1 MTLQVDKEPFGNMLP
16 INYQYEQ
23 SAVIYRILSRAN
35 EEFSRWLHDNGY
47 RLENGKIFKLFTY
60 SRLKI
65 EKRKVFPESE
75 RIAILSDS
83 VEWQISFL
91 PESSTEKF
99 IQGLFSNQEFE
110 IGDKKSVVRFKVR
123 NVEVMS
129 MPEFAEEMEFVTMS
143 PMCLQFKRVE
153 DGTTEYLSPVDSCAA
168 EIIKQGLSDRYKAFY
183 GVEIAHSGTFGF
195 EVLNEPKSVLVKI
208 KANTPEQIRIRGYQC
223 QFRMRGPK
231 ELMRVMYDSGIG
243 SLGSQGFGCVQLLK
257 K

>member
-1 MTLQVDKEPFGNMLP
+1 MQQHKIGIIM
-16 INYQYEQ
+16 
-23 SAVIYRILSRAN
+23 
-35 EEFSRWLHDNGY
+35 NGVTG
-47 RLENGKIFKLFTY
+47 RMGT
-60 SRLKI
+60 
-65 EKRKVFPESE
+65 
-75 RIAILSDS
+75 
-83 VEWQISFL
+83 
-91 PESSTEKF
+91 
-99 IQGLFSNQEFE
+99 NQHLLRS
-110 IGDKKSVVRFKVR
+110 I
-123 NVEVMS
+123 
-129 MPEFAEEMEFVTMS
+129 
-143 PMCLQFKRVE
+143 
-153 DGTTEYLSPVDSCAA
+153 A